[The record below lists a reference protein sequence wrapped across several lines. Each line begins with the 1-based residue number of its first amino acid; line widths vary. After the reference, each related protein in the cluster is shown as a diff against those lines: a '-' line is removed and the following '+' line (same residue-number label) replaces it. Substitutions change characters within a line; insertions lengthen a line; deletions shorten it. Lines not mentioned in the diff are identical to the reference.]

1 MMRLTKM
8 LNKVSF
14 ESFLEFGFATL
25 VVSTLLY
32 EKKMLEN
39 DKKRLESD
47 LKVNEERIKVYK
59 NYIC

>member
-1 MMRLTKM
+1 MKK
-8 LNKVSF
+8 LNKLSC
-14 ESFLEFGFATL
+14 ESVWKLGFVTL
-25 VVSTLLY
+25 VVSALLC

>member
-1 MMRLTKM
+1 MKK
-8 LNKVSF
+8 LNKVSV
-14 ESFLEFGFATL
+14 ETFLGLGFATL

-32 EKKMLEN
+32 EKKMIEN
-39 DKKRLESD
+39 DNKRLESD

>member
-1 MMRLTKM
+1 MKKLK
-8 LNKVSF
+8 KVSC
-14 ESFLEFGFATL
+14 ESFWELGFATL

-59 NYIC
+59 NEMY